1 VSTDTGQPTNQ
12 TSTEV
17 TYPLARPGNYTGFS
31 EALVENAVIDLMKDL
46 GWRFED
52 PLLIA
57 PDGPQKRRVSNT
69 EVILQG
75 LLDDAARKL
84 NPHIP
89 EEALRSALKRVQ
101 VSETPS
107 LIEENR
113 RIHRFLVDGIDV
125 EYRRPD
131 GSIKGDKVRLIDFAN
146 PFNNDLM
153 VTHQFTVVEGG
164 HNRRPDVVAFVN
176 GLPLVVIE
184 LKNAASE
191 NATVEDAYHQ
201 LQTYKSQIPS
211 LFRTNAALI
220 TSDGLLARI
229 GALSAGEDRFMPWRT
244 VTGAQDDF
252 TPEGPMEM
260 ETLVRGVLQP
270 ERLLQLVRDFT
281 VFGDKGDGVFKII
294 AGYHQFHG
302 ARKALASAVDAV
314 SEAGDRKVGVI
325 WHTQGSGKSFLM
337 AFFAGLLVRAPE
349 LQNPTILVVTDRND
363 LDDQLYGTFSLCK
376 DLIRQTPEQIQDRDD
391 LRQKLDRQSGGVI
404 FSTLQK
410 FSPMAGEESFPQLSD
425 RRNIIVIADEAHRSQ
440 YGFDAKLDGATGAR
454 RYGYAHYLR
463 QALPNASFAG
473 FTGTPI
479 EAADVSTPAVFGQY
493 VDIYDISRA
502 VEDKATVP
510 IYYESRLARVELE
523 REKLPEIDAAVDA
536 LFDDETLSEQEKAK
550 SKWSSVER
558 LVGAAPRLE
567 KVAQDIVAHFED
579 RIEAMAGKGMIV
591 CMSRAICVDLYNRI
605 TALRPDWHSE
615 DDKEGAVKVV
625 MTGSASDPL
634 DWQQHIGSKM
644 RRDLLAKRARDPED
658 PLKLVIVRDM
668 WLTGFDAPS
677 MHTMYIDKPMRGH
690 GLMQAIA
697 RVNRV
702 FKDKPGGLVVD
713 YIGIGQNLKQALQNY
728 TATDRE
734 QTGIDEQE
742 AVATLQ
748 ELVERC
754 QDFFAGFDYQAGIKG
769 RPHERLQALAGAIEW
784 TLKKQKARADAV
796 ANEKAKKAE
805 LNYYA
810 DLVTNLSKAFA
821 LASASDYAQ
830 SVKEEVGFFQAVRA
844 ALSKASP
851 KTGMSK
857 REKEFAIGQLI
868 SEAIADASIIDVLEA
883 AGVKTPEISVLSEEF
898 LAEIQNMDQKNLA
911 LEALRKLLSGE
922 IKARQ
927 QRNVVEAKAFSDR
940 LEAAVARYHA
950 NAITSLEMIQEL
962 IDMAKD
968 LKASVQRGDDLG
980 LGEEELAFYD
990 ALSQNESAV
999 EMLGN
1004 EELRKIAH
1012 VLVEQLQKNV
1022 TVDWH
1027 LKESARAKLRVLVRR
1042 ILKKYGYP
1050 PGLAPV
1056 AINTVLSQAETLLQ
1070 WN

>member
-1 VSTDTGQPTNQ
+1 MSF
-12 TSTEV
+12 TED
-17 TYPLARPGNYTGFS
+17 
-31 EALVENAVIDLMKDL
+31 LVEQAALAILRDL
-46 GWRFED
+46 GWRFEG
-52 PLLIA
+52 PLKIA
-57 PDGPQKRRVSNT
+57 PDGPKRLRGAYG
-69 EVILQG
+69 EVVLGG
-75 LLDDAARKL
+75 LLEAAARRL
-84 NPHIP
+84 NPDIP
-89 EEALRSALKRVQ
+89 EEALQTALRQVQ
-101 VSETPS
+101 LSETPS

-113 RIHRFLVDGIDV
+113 RIHRLLVNGIDV

-131 GSIKGDKVRLIDFAN
+131 GSIKGDKVRLIDFSN
-146 PFNNDLM
+146 PSNNDLM
-153 VTHQFTVVEGG
+153 VTNQFTVVESG

-176 GLPLVVIE
+176 GMPLVVIE

-191 NATVEDAYHQ
+191 NATIEDAYNQ
-201 LQTYKSQIPS
+201 LQTYKQQIPS

-229 GALSAGEDRFMPWRT
+229 GSLSADEDRFMPWRT
-244 VTGAQDDF
+244 ITGAQDDF
-252 TPEGPMEM
+252 TPEGPREM
-260 ETLVRGVLQP
+260 ETLIRGVLQP

-281 VFGDKGDGVFKII
+281 VFGDKGDGLFKII
-294 AGYHQFHG
+294 GGYHQFHG

-314 SEAGDRKVGVI
+314 SADGDGKVGVI

-363 LDDQLYGTFSLCK
+363 LDDQLFGTFSLCR
-376 DLIRQTPEQIQDRDD
+376 DLIRQTPEQIEDRED
-391 LRQKLDRQSGGVI
+391 LRARLDRQAGGVI

-410 FSPMAGEESFPQLSD
+410 FSPKAGEEDFPMLSD
-425 RRNIIVIADEAHRSQ
+425 RRNVVVIADEAHRSQ
-440 YGFDAKLDGATGAR
+440 YGFDAKLDRTTGAR

-479 EAADVSTPAVFGQY
+479 EAADVNTPAVFGEY

-502 VEDKATVP
+502 VEDKVTVP

-523 REKLPEIDAAVDA
+523 QEKLPEIDAAVDA

-550 SKWSSVER
+550 SSWTTVER
-558 LVGAAPRLE
+558 LVGALSRLE
-567 KVAQDIVAHFED
+567 KVAQDIVGHFED
-579 RIEAMAGKGMIV
+579 RVEAMAGKGMIV

-605 TALRPDWHSE
+605 SVLRPEWHSE
-615 DDKEGAVKVV
+615 DDKEGLVKVV

-644 RRDLLAKRARDPED
+644 RRDLLAKRARDPDD

-668 WLTGFDAPS
+668 WLTGFNAPS

-713 YIGIGQNLKQALQNY
+713 YIGIGQNLKKALQNY
-728 TATDRE
+728 TATDRD
-734 QTGIDEQE
+734 QTGIDEEE

-754 QDFFAGFDYQAGIKG
+754 QDFFSGFDYQAGIEG
-769 RPHERLQALAGAIEW
+769 ARQERLQALAGAIEW
-784 TLKKQKARADAV
+784 ALEKQKARADKEAD
-796 ANEKAKKAE
+796 EMAKKAA

-810 DLVTNLSKAFA
+810 DLAANLSKAFA

-830 SVKEEVGFFQAVRA
+830 SVKEEVGFYQAVRA
-844 ALSKASP
+844 ALSKSSP
-851 KTGMSK
+851 KTGISK

-868 SEAIADASIIDVLEA
+868 SDAIADASIIDVLAA
-883 AGVKTPEISVLSEEF
+883 AGMKTPEISVLSEEF
-898 LAEIQNMDQKNLA
+898 LAEIHNMGHKNLA
-911 LEALRKLLSGE
+911 LEALKKLLAGE
-922 IKARQ
+922 IKARGE
-927 QRNVVEAKAFSDR
+927 RNVVEAKAFSER

-990 ALSQNESAV
+990 ALAQNQSAV
-999 EMLGN
+999 EMMGD

-1027 LKESARAKLRVLVRR
+1027 IKESARAKLRVLVRR

-1050 PGLAPV
+1050 PDLAPV
-1056 AINTVLSQAETLLQ
+1056 AVNTVLSQAETLLR
-1070 WN
+1070 WSAAH

>member
-1 VSTDTGQPTNQ
+1 LSF
-12 TSTEV
+12 TED
-17 TYPLARPGNYTGFS
+17 
-31 EALVENAVIDLMKDL
+31 LVEQAALGILEEL
-46 GWRFED
+46 GWRYQN
-52 PLLIA
+52 PIAIA
-57 PDGPQKRRVSNT
+57 PDGPERLRVSNT
-69 EVILQG
+69 ETVLSGVLEAAARRLNPDIP
-75 LLDDAARKL
+75 DDAL
-84 NPHIP
+84 H
-89 EEALRSALKRVQ
+89 SALKQVQ
-101 VSETPS
+101 VSEMPS

-113 RIHRFLVDGIDV
+113 RIHRMLVDGVDV

-131 GSIKGDKVRLIDFAN
+131 GSIKGDKVRLIDFVDPA
-146 PFNNDLM
+146 NNDLM
-153 VTHQFTVVEGG
+153 VTNQFTVVEGG

-191 NATVEDAYHQ
+191 NATIEDAFNQ
-201 LQTYKSQIPS
+201 LQTYKAQIPS

-220 TSDGLLARI
+220 TSDGLLARV
-229 GALSAGEDRFMPWRT
+229 GSLSAGEDRFMPWRT
-244 VTGAQDDF
+244 VTGAQGDF
-252 TPEGPMEM
+252 TPEGPKEM
-260 ETLVRGVLQP
+260 ETLLRGLMQP
-270 ERLLQLVRDFT
+270 EKLLQLVRDFT

-302 ARKALASAVDAV
+302 ARKALTSAVRAV
-314 SEAGDRKVGVI
+314 DELGDRKVGVI

-363 LDDQLYGTFSLCK
+363 LDDQLYGTFSLCR
-376 DLIRQTPEQIQDRDD
+376 DLVRQTPEQIKDRDD
-391 LRQKLDRQSGGVI
+391 LRQKLDRRSGGVI

-410 FSPMAGEESFPQLSD
+410 FSPMTGEEDFPVLSD
-425 RRNIIVIADEAHRSQ
+425 RRNIVVIADEAHRSQ
-440 YGFDAKLDGATGAR
+440 YGFDAKLDRATGAR
-454 RYGYAHYLR
+454 KYGYAHYLR

-479 EAADVSTPAVFGQY
+479 EAADVNTPAVFGDY
-493 VDIYDISRA
+493 VDVYDISRA
-502 VEDKATVP
+502 VEDKSTVP

-523 REKLPEIDAAVDA
+523 TAKLPEIDAAVDA
-536 LFDDETLSEQEKAK
+536 LFDDETISEQEKAK
-550 SKWSSVER
+550 SNWSSVER
-558 LVGAAPRLE
+558 LVGAPPRLDI
-567 KVAQDIVAHFED
+567 VAQDIVNHFED
-579 RIEAMAGKGMIV
+579 RLEAMAGKSMIV
-591 CMSRAICVDLYNRI
+591 CMSRAICVDLYSRI
-605 TALRPDWHSE
+605 TALRPEWHSE
-615 DDKEGAVKVV
+615 DDKEGAIKVV

-634 DWQQHIGSKM
+634 EWQQHIGSKM
-644 RRDLLAKRARDPED
+644 RRDLLAKRARNPAD
-658 PLKLVIVRDM
+658 PLKMVIVRDM
-668 WLTGFDAPS
+668 WLTGFDAPC

-713 YIGIGQNLKQALQNY
+713 YIGIGQNLKKALQNY
-728 TATDRE
+728 TATDRD
-734 QTGIDEQE
+734 QTGIDEEE
-742 AVATLQ
+742 AVAALQ

-754 QDFFAGFDYQAGIKG
+754 QNFFSGFDYRAGIDG
-769 RPHERLQALAGAIEW
+769 TPQERLQALAGAMEW
-784 TLKKQKARADAV
+784 ALEKQKAGADRARD
-796 ANEKAKKAE
+796 EKAKKAE
-805 LNYYA
+805 LTYYA
-810 DLVTNLSKAFA
+810 DLVSNLSKAFA
-821 LASASDYAQ
+821 LGSASDYAQ

-844 ALSKASP
+844 ALSKTSP
-851 KTGMSK
+851 KSRMSK

-868 SEAIADASIIDVLEA
+868 SDAIADASIIDVLAA
-883 AGVKTPEISVLSEEF
+883 AGMRTPEISVLSEEF
-898 LAEIQNMDQKNLA
+898 LSEIQNMEHKNLA
-911 LEALRKLLSGE
+911 LEALRKLLAGE

-927 QRNVVEAKAFSDR
+927 QKNVVEAKAFSER

-968 LKASVQRGDDLG
+968 LQASVQRGDDLG

-990 ALSQNESAV
+990 ALAQNESAV

-1027 LKESARAKLRVLVRR
+1027 LKESARAKLRILVRR

-1050 PGLAPV
+1050 PDLAPI
-1056 AINTVLSQAETLLQ
+1056 AINTVLGQAETLLK
-1070 WN
+1070 WGT

>member
-1 VSTDTGQPTNQ
+1 MSF
-12 TSTEV
+12 TED
-17 TYPLARPGNYTGFS
+17 
-31 EALVENAVIDLMKDL
+31 LVEQVALGILQEL
-46 GWRFED
+46 GWRYEN
-52 PLLIA
+52 PVSIA
-57 PDGPQKRRVSNT
+57 PDGPERLRVSNT
-69 EVILQG
+69 ETVLSGVLEAAARRLNPSIP
-75 LLDDAARKL
+75 DDAL
-84 NPHIP
+84 HV
-89 EEALRSALKRVQ
+89 ALKQVQ

-113 RIHRFLVDGIDV
+113 RIHRMLVDGVDV

-131 GSIKGDKVRLIDFAN
+131 GSIKGDKVRLIDFGEPA
-146 PFNNDLM
+146 NNDLM
-153 VTHQFTVVEGG
+153 VTNQFTVVEGG

-191 NATVEDAYHQ
+191 NATIEDAFNQ
-201 LQTYKSQIPS
+201 LQTYKAQIPS

-220 TSDGLLARI
+220 TSDGLLARV
-229 GALSAGEDRFMPWRT
+229 GSLSAGEDRFMPWRT

-252 TPEGPMEM
+252 TPEGPKEM
-260 ETLVRGVLQP
+260 ETLLRGLMQP
-270 ERLLQLVRDFT
+270 ENLLQLVRDFT

-302 ARKALASAVDAV
+302 ARKALTSAVKAV
-314 SEAGDRKVGVI
+314 DEHGDRKVGVI

-349 LQNPTILVVTDRND
+349 MQNPTILVVTDRND
-363 LDDQLYGTFSLCK
+363 LDDQLYGTFSLCR
-376 DLIRQTPEQIQDRDD
+376 DLVRQTPEQIADRDD
-391 LRQKLDRQSGGVI
+391 LRQKLDRRSGGVI

-410 FSPMAGEESFPQLSD
+410 FSPMAGEEDFPMLSD
-425 RRNIIVIADEAHRSQ
+425 RRNIVVIADEAHRSQ
-440 YGFDAKLDGATGAR
+440 YGFDAKLDRTTGAR
-454 RYGYAHYLR
+454 KYGYAHYLR

-479 EAADVSTPAVFGQY
+479 EAADVNTPAVFGDY
-493 VDIYDISRA
+493 VDVYDISRA
-502 VEDKATVP
+502 VEDKSTVP

-523 REKLPEIDAAVDA
+523 TEKLPEIDAAVDA
-536 LFDDETLSEQEKAK
+536 LFDDETISEQEKAK
-550 SKWSSVER
+550 SNWSSVER
-558 LVGAAPRLE
+558 LVGAPPRLDI
-567 KVAQDIVAHFED
+567 VAQDIVDHFED
-579 RIEAMAGKGMIV
+579 RLEAMAGKGMIV
-591 CMSRAICVDLYNRI
+591 CMSRAICVDLYSRI

-615 DDKEGAVKVV
+615 DDKEGAIKVV

-634 DWQQHIGSKM
+634 EWQQHIGSKM
-644 RRDLLAKRARDPED
+644 RRDLLAKRARNPAD
-658 PLKLVIVRDM
+658 PLKMVIVRDM
-668 WLTGFDAPS
+668 WLTGFDAPC

-713 YIGIGQNLKQALQNY
+713 YIGIGQNLKKALQNY
-728 TATDRE
+728 TATDRD
-734 QTGIDEQE
+734 QTGIDEEE
-742 AVATLQ
+742 AVAALQ
-748 ELVERC
+748 ELVERS
-754 QDFFAGFDYQAGIKG
+754 QNFFSGFDYRAGIDG
-769 RPHERLQALAGAIEW
+769 APQDRLQALAGAMEW
-784 TLKKQKARADAV
+784 ALEKQKARADSARD
-796 ANEKAKKAE
+796 EKAKKAE
-805 LNYYA
+805 LTYYA
-810 DLVTNLSKAFA
+810 DLVSNLSKAFA
-821 LASASDYAQ
+821 LGSASDYAQ

-844 ALSKASP
+844 ALSKTSP
-851 KTGMSK
+851 KSGMSK

-868 SEAIADASIIDVLEA
+868 SDAIADASIIDVLAA
-883 AGVKTPEISVLSEEF
+883 AGMRTPEISVLSEEF
-898 LAEIQNMDQKNLA
+898 LSEIQNMEHKNLA
-911 LEALRKLLSGE
+911 LEALRKLLAGE

-927 QRNVVEAKAFSDR
+927 QKNVVEAKAFSER

-968 LKASVQRGDDLG
+968 LQASVQRGDDLG

-990 ALSQNESAV
+990 ALAQNESAV

-1027 LKESARAKLRVLVRR
+1027 LKESARAKLRILVRR

-1050 PGLAPV
+1050 PDLAPI
-1056 AINTVLSQAETLLQ
+1056 AITTVLGQAETLLK
-1070 WN
+1070 WGT

>member
-1 VSTDTGQPTNQ
+1 MTDILYEQP
-12 TSTEV
+12 ERA
-17 TYPLARPGNYTGFS
+17 YGGFS
-31 EALVENAVIDLMKDL
+31 EALVEDATIELFKEL
-46 GWRFED
+46 GWSYAD
-52 PLLIA
+52 PLDIS
-57 PDGPQKRRVSNT
+57 PDGPNKARLSNT
-69 EVILQG
+69 EIILKDVCQQVTE
-75 LLDDAARKL
+75 RL
-84 NPHIP
+84 NPDIP
-89 EEALRSALKRVQ
+89 PEALQAALKQIQ
-101 VSETPS
+101 VTETPS

-113 RIHRFLVDGIDV
+113 RSHKLLVDGIDV

-146 PFNNDLM
+146 PSNNEFL
-153 VTHQFTVVEGG
+153 VTNQFTVVENG

-191 NATVEDAYHQ
+191 TATIEDAFNQ
-201 LQTYKSQIPS
+201 LQTYKQQIPS

-220 TSDGLLARI
+220 ISDGLLARV
-229 GALSAGEDRFMPWRT
+229 GSLSAGEDRFMPWRS
-244 VTGAQDDF
+244 VTGKKGDF
-252 TPEGPMEM
+252 TPEGPKEM
-260 ETLVRGVLQP
+260 ETLLRGMMQP
-270 ERLLQLVRDFT
+270 ENLLQLVRDFT
-281 VFGDKGDGVFKII
+281 VFGDQGDGVFKII

-302 ARKALASAVDAV
+302 ARKALTSAVDAI
-314 SEAGDRKVGVI
+314 SEEGDRKVGVI

-337 AFFAGLLVRAPE
+337 AFFAGLLVRAKA
-349 LQNPTILVVTDRND
+349 LQNPTILVLTDRND
-363 LDDQLYGTFSLCK
+363 LDDQLFGTFSLCR
-376 DLIRQTPEQIQDRDD
+376 DLIRQTPEQIEDRED
-391 LRQKLDRQSGGVI
+391 LRKKLDRQSGGVI

-410 FSPMAGEESFPQLSD
+410 FSPMPGEEDFPLLSD

-440 YGFDAKLDGATGAR
+440 YGFDAKLDRATGAR
-454 RYGYAHYLR
+454 RYGYAHYVR

-479 EAADVSTPAVFGQY
+479 EAADVNTPAVFGEY
-493 VDIYDISRA
+493 VDIYDVSRA

-536 LFDDETLSEQEKAK
+536 LFDDETISEQEKAK
-550 SKWSSVER
+550 SSWSSVER
-558 LVGAAPRLE
+558 LVGSPPRLE
-567 KVAQDIVAHFED
+567 TVAQDIVRHFEA
-579 RIEAMAGKGMIV
+579 RLEAIAGKGMIV
-591 CMSRAICVDLYNRI
+591 CMSRAICVSLYDLI
-605 TALRPDWHSE
+605 TKLRPDWHSE
-615 DDKEGAVKVV
+615 DDKEGAIKIV

-634 DWQQHIGSKM
+634 EWQQHIGSKA

-713 YIGIGQNLKQALQNY
+713 YIGIGQNLKKALQSY

-734 QTGIDEQE
+734 KTGIDEEE

-748 ELVERC
+748 EFFERC
-754 QDFFAGFDYQAGIKG
+754 QDFFKGHDYQLGITGK
-769 RPHERLQALAGAIEW
+769 PQERLQALAGAIEW
-784 TLKKQKARADAV
+784 VLEKQKERADKADGDK
-796 ANEKAKKAE
+796 EKREA
-805 LNYYA
+805 LNFYS
-810 DLVTNLSKAFA
+810 DLIANLSKAFA

-830 SVKEEVGFFQAVRA
+830 EIKEEVGFFQAVKA
-844 ALSKASP
+844 AMAKSSP
-851 KTGMSK
+851 KAGMSK
-857 REKEFAIGQLI
+857 REKEFAVGQLI
-868 SEAIADASIIDVLEA
+868 ADAIADASIIDVLEA
-883 AGVKTPEISVLSEEF
+883 AGMKTPEISVLSDEF
-898 LAEIQNMDQKNLA
+898 LAEIQEMEHKNLA
-911 LEALRKLLSGE
+911 LEALRKLLAGE

-927 QRNVVEAKAFSDR
+927 KRNVVEATAFSDR

-962 IDMAKD
+962 IEMAKD

-990 ALSQNESAV
+990 ALAQNQSAV
-999 EMLGN
+999 DVLGN

-1050 PGLAPV
+1050 PDLAPV
-1056 AINTVLSQAETLLQ
+1056 AINMVLSQAETLLK
-1070 WN
+1070 WGDASA

>member
-1 VSTDTGQPTNQ
+1 MSF
-12 TSTEV
+12 TED
-17 TYPLARPGNYTGFS
+17 
-31 EALVENAVIDLMKDL
+31 LVEQVALGILQEI
-46 GWRFED
+46 GWRYED
-52 PLLIA
+52 PILIA
-57 PDGPQKRRVSNT
+57 PDGPEKRRVSNGD
-69 EVILQG
+69 VVLDG
-75 LLDDAARKL
+75 LLEAAAKRL
-84 NPHIP
+84 NPGIP
-89 EEALRSALKRVQ
+89 DEALQNALRQ
-101 VSETPS
+101 IQITETPS

-113 RIHRFLVDGIDV
+113 RIHRLLVDGIDV

-131 GSIKGDKVRLIDFAN
+131 GSIKGDKVRLIDFAD
-146 PFNNDLM
+146 PDNNDFM
-153 VTHQFTVVEGG
+153 VTNQFTVVESG

-184 LKNAASE
+184 LKNAANE
-191 NATVEDAYHQ
+191 NATIEDAFNQ
-201 LQTYKSQIPS
+201 LQTYKAQIPS

-220 TSDGLLARI
+220 TSDGLLARV
-229 GALSAGEDRFMPWRT
+229 GSLSAGQDRFMPWRT

-252 TPEGPMEM
+252 TPEGPKEM
-260 ETLVRGVLQP
+260 DTLLRGMMQP
-270 ERLLQLVRDFT
+270 ERLVQLVRDFT

-302 ARKALASAVDAV
+302 ARKALASAVEAV
-314 SEAGDRKVGVI
+314 SAEGNRKVGVI

-337 AFFAGLLVRAPE
+337 AFFAGLMVRAPE

-363 LDDQLYGTFSLCK
+363 LDDQLFGTFSLCR
-376 DLIRQTPEQIQDRDD
+376 DLIRQTPEQIADRED
-391 LRQKLDRQSGGVI
+391 LRDKLDRQAGGVI

-410 FSPMAGEESFPQLSD
+410 FSPMKGEEVFPILSE

-440 YGFDAKLDGATGAR
+440 YGFDAKLDRTSGER

-479 EAADVSTPAVFGQY
+479 EAADVNTPAVFGEY

-523 REKLPEIDAAVDA
+523 QEKLPEIDAAIDA
-536 LFDDETLSEQEKAK
+536 LFDDETLEEKEKAK
-550 SKWSSVER
+550 SSWASIER
-558 LVGAAPRLE
+558 LVGSPPRLE
-567 KVAQDIVAHFED
+567 KVAEDIVSHFEH
-579 RIEAMAGKGMIV
+579 RLEAMAGKGMIV
-591 CMSRAICVDLYNRI
+591 CMSRAICVDLYQRI

-615 DDKEGAVKVV
+615 DDKKGAVKIV

-634 DWQQHIGSKM
+634 EWQPHIGSKL
-644 RRDLLAKRARDPED
+644 RRDALAKRARDPAD

-713 YIGIGQNLKQALQNY
+713 YIGIGQNLKKALQNY

-734 QTGIDEQE
+734 QTGIDEEE

-754 QDFFAGFDYQAGIKG
+754 RDFFSGFDYSAGISGQPKQ
-769 RPHERLQALAGAIEW
+769 RLQALAGAAEW
-784 TLKKQKARADAV
+784 ALSQQKARADAATV
-796 ANEKAKKAE
+796 GKAKKAE
-805 LNYYA
+805 LNYFA
-810 DLVTNLSKAFA
+810 DLVANLSKSFA

-844 ALSKASP
+844 ATSKASP
-851 KTGMSK
+851 KSGMSK
-857 REKEFAIGQLI
+857 REKEFAVGQLI
-868 SEAIADASIIDVLEA
+868 SAAIADATIIDVLAA
-883 AGVKTPEISVLSEEF
+883 AGLKTPEISVLSEEF
-898 LAEIQNMDQKNLA
+898 LAEIQTMDQKNLA

-927 QRNVVEAKAFSDR
+927 QRNVVEAKAFSER
-940 LEAAVARYHA
+940 LQAAVARYHA
-950 NAITSLEMIQEL
+950 NAITSLEMLQEL
-962 IDMAKD
+962 IDMARD
-968 LKASVQRGDDLG
+968 MKASSERGDDLG
-980 LGEEELAFYD
+980 LSEEELAFYD
-990 ALSQNESAV
+990 ALAQNQSAM

-1022 TVDWH
+1022 TVDWQR
-1027 LKESARAKLRVLVRR
+1027 KESARAKLRILVRR

-1050 PGLAPV
+1050 PDLAPA
-1056 AINTVLSQAETLLQ
+1056 AINLVLSQAETLLRWQ
-1070 WN
+1070 APQ